1 MTRAKLLRVAG
12 LGVLLCVA
20 HILVVPLS
28 AQAPATTPRKPAA
41 GPWRFI
47 GPAPCTNLEG
57 SFVQCPPAERAVAVR
72 AGRLFDSISGRMLTK
87 QVVLIAGERITEV
100 GPEGQVRIPAGVTV
114 IDLSQATVLPGLI
127 DAHTH
132 MYNTRPAGM
141 STERSMLVAIQNLQA
156 DLHAG
161 ITTARDM
168 SSHGNGFA
176 DVDIRNAITMG
187 DLEGPRF
194 QVSGRGIRWD
204 PSPPKGPENPLDYQM
219 IRSADEGRAAV
230 REQVAKGVDW
240 IKLFPTGAYSFTP
253 TGEAQYVL
261 MYPLPVLQAIIDEAH
276 RLNHKTACHA
286 FGGDGL
292 QFAITAGCDSI
303 EHGYG
308 LSQAQLTEMS
318 KKGLYYDPTLMRYS
332 APFMDDND
340 AKSTGGKFRMTPI
353 FENAV
358 SMAAKG
364 IAYDV
369 TFARYSSPYMDD
381 NDAKSTG
388 GKYSMTKIFAAAVTM
403 AGKTPGLQIMVGSG
417 VDGSTFV
424 HGTQALEFESLV
436 KRGGL
441 APARA
446 IQAGTIVN
454 ARIMGWEDRIGS
466 IEAGKLAD
474 LIAVSGDPV
483 ADITELQRVR
493 FVMKGG
499 RVVRDE
505 LSH

>member
-1 MTRAKLLRVAG
+1 
-12 LGVLLCVA
+12 
-20 HILVVPLS
+20 
-28 AQAPATTPRKPAA
+28 
-41 GPWRFI
+41 
-47 GPAPCTNLEG
+47 
-57 SFVQCPPAERAVAVR
+57 
-72 AGRLFDSISGRMLTK
+72 
-87 QVVLIAGERITEV
+87 
-100 GPEGQVRIPAGVTV
+100 
-114 IDLSQATVLPGLI
+114 
-127 DAHTH
+127 
-132 MYNTRPAGM
+132 
-141 STERSMLVAIQNLQA
+141 MLVAIQNLQA
-156 DLHAG
+156 DLQAG

-168 SSHGNGFA
+168 SSHGNGFG
-176 DVDIRNAITMG
+176 DVEIRNAITMG

-204 PSPPKGPENPLDYQM
+204 PNPPKGPENPLDYQM

-276 RLNHKTACHA
+276 SLKRKTACHA

-308 LSQAQLTEMS
+308 LTQAQLNEMS
-318 KKGLYYDPTLMRYS
+318 KKGLYYDPTLMRYT

-358 SMAAKG
+358 SMAAK
-364 IAYDV
+364 
-369 TFARYSSPYMDD
+369 T
-381 NDAKSTG
+381 
-388 GKYSMTKIFAAAVTM
+388 
-403 AGKTPGLQIMVGSG
+403 AGLKIMVGSG

-424 HGTQALEFESLV
+424 HGTQALEFAGLV
-436 KRGGL
+436 KRGMT
-441 APARA
+441 PAAA
-446 IQAGTIVN
+446 IQSGTIVN
-454 ARIMGWEDRIGS
+454 AEAMGWKDSVGS
-466 IEAGKLAD
+466 VTKGKFAD
-474 LIAVSGDPV
+474 LVAVSGNPV
-483 ADITELQRVR
+483 TDITELQRVK

-499 RVVRDE
+499 RVIRND
-505 LSH
+505 LTAAAQTGTR